1 MLYNEKNIYFVKR
14 KYLACLELI
23 AISKSLYESARA
35 KNKRW
40 VLYDGAQ
47 A

>member
-1 MLYNEKNIYFVKR
+1 M
-14 KYLACLELI
+14 ELI

-35 KNKRW
+35 KNKKW
-40 VLYDGAQ
+40 ELYDGAQ